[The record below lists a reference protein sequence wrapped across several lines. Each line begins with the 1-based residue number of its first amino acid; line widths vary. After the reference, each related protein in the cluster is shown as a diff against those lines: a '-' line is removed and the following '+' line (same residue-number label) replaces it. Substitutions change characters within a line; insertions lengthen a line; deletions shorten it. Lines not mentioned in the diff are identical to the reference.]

1 MDLQELPFAKIIILR
16 DDIAEVM
23 INDGVIMDLAMVDQY
38 HDFLLSHLRAPFS
51 ILVNKI
57 HSYTYDFDAQEK
69 LATLKEINAMA
80 VVAYNPVTE
89 ITTEILASYPRNVKW
104 NLRIFSNRDDAL
116 AWLLSEQELSHK
128 HLSEDVH

>member
-1 MDLQELPFAKIIILR
+1 MDLHELPFAKIIILR

-23 INDGVIMDLAMVDQY
+23 INDGVKMDIAMIEQY
-38 HDFLLSHLRAPFS
+38 HDFLLSHLRMPFS

-57 HSYTYDFDAQEK
+57 NSYTYDFDAQEK

-116 AWLLSEQELSHK
+116 AWLLSQQELSQK

>member
-1 MDLQELPFAKIIILR
+1 MDINELPFAKVIILR

-23 INDGVIMDLAMVDQY
+23 INDGVKMDIAMVEQY

-57 HSYTYDFDAQEK
+57 NPYTYDFDAQEK

-116 AWLLSEQELSHK
+116 AWLLSEQESSHK
-128 HLSEDVH
+128 HHCEGVL